1 MPDITQELQ
10 TEIKALKDEVSK
22 GFDDKIKALDEKAEK
37 RWNEL
42 KATPDAVI
50 GESLK
55 SILDDRL
62 DTADKKSAAIEKALT
77 ERMDEIETK
86 AKERAGVGYED
97 PDQLMAKAIDGF
109 TFKPRQK
116 NETAELTL
124 PLKAVTT
131 ISNAN
136 ANGAGFANRQPGIMQ
151 YPQRPLY
158 VRDLLM
164 PGSIDGFYYK
174 YERELAG
181 SQEGGPDY
189 QGGTGTAAEGATKP
203 TMDIYT
209 EMVTAEVATI
219 AVTSRVSQQVF
230 DDRAAFISF
239 LRGRMGYLVNKKL
252 DEELMNGSGDSGEIE
267 GINTIATAYN
277 DAHVGEVTAVQALDL
292 IRFAKLQVTLQN
304 YIPDTAVIDP
314 TEWASMETLKDAD
327 ERYLIGDPRT
337 GNAFRGSVGSL
348 WGMNVVAT
356 QAQTADAFTVGDS
369 NASQVFMRQEL
380 SVLASTEDQD
390 NFVKNLVTLR
400 AELRALLANYST
412 LAWVTGDFSDAIAA
426 V

>member
-1 MPDITQELQ
+1 M
-10 TEIKALKDEVSK
+10 
-22 GFDDKIKALDEKAEK
+22 
-37 RWNEL
+37 

-55 SILDDRL
+55 SMLDDRL
-62 DTADKKSAAIEKALT
+62 KTAEERREALDKAVT
-77 ERMDEIETK
+77 ERIDAFETK
-86 AKERAGVGYED
+86 MKARGGFGQAD
-97 PDQLMAKAIDGF
+97 PDAEMKAALDDF
-109 TFKPRQK
+109 TFKPKQK
-116 NETAELTL
+116 NETAEPTL
-124 PLKAVTT
+124 PLKAIQT
-131 ISNAN
+131 ITNAN
-136 ANGAGFANRQPGIMQ
+136 ANGAGFANRQPGIME

-158 VRDLLM
+158 IRDLLL

-181 SQEGGPDY
+181 SLEGDADY
-189 QGGTGTAAEGATKP
+189 QGATGSAAEGVAKP

-239 LRGRMGYLVNKKL
+239 LRGRMGYLVMKKL
-252 DEELMNGSGDSGEIE
+252 DAELLNGSGDSGEIE

-277 DAHVGEVTAVQALDL
+277 DAHVGVVTNVQALDL

-304 YIPDTAVIDP
+304 YMPDTAAIDP
-314 TEWASMETLKDAD
+314 TEWAVMETLKDG
-327 ERYLIGDPRT
+327 EQRYLIGDPRT

-348 WGMNVVAT
+348 WGMNVVAS

-369 NASQVFMRQEL
+369 STSQVFMRQEL
-380 SVLASTEDQD
+380 TVLASTEDQD

-400 AELRALLANYST
+400 AELRALLANYSA
-412 LAWVTGDFSDAIAA
+412 LGWVTGDFSDSIAA
-426 V
+426 T